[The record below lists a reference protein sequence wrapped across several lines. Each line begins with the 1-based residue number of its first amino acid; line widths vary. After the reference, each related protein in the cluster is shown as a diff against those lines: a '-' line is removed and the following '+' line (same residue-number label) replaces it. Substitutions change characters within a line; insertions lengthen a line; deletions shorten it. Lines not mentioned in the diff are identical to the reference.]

1 MELIHN
7 NYLKSFSSEENFKIE
22 ITAKCSTDKTY
33 YEETKSTAELIWSQ
47 KLGKLYLLYSGGK
60 DSELALYSFLS
71 QGMNVTPVIISTKYN
86 QHDIKYGL
94 DFCNQQNI
102 KPLIIDEDYDK
113 FVASD
118 DFNEVYRNMESSA
131 YHYAMNC
138 HWMTKLDGTVI
149 TGDSNPWLKKA
160 EDNKWYASESLSTH
174 MIGEYFTNKNIY
186 GTPFFMCYTPKQY
199 LAFMKEPT
207 IIDLVNDRI
216 PGKLGSETSKIH
228 VYNNQNDFVMV
239 PRQKFHGYEIVE
251 KNEIFNH
258 SNIMRLR
265 DTGERYWRTCYIEY
279 HSLVDALENGNKL
292 TVVNNTVEPI
302 YKSRQNEIRDI

>member
-160 EDNKWYASESLSTH
+160 EDNKWYASESLS
-174 MIGEYFTNKNIY
+174 
-186 GTPFFMCYTPKQY
+186 
-199 LAFMKEPT
+199 MKEPT